1 MATLTAASAAN
12 IRPLDAVNI
21 RTIDLIAGATITR
34 GQAIYEDSNGLAQL
48 ARGNAVG
55 TAKVAGIATVDAV
68 AGKPVTVLYQ
78 GRLVGW
84 DLSGVNAGTTVYLSS
99 GTAGAI
105 DGAAVT
111 GTGNVAV
118 PLGTVRTMTDA
129 PKTKYILF
137 TIPQNAVP
145 VALP

>member
-34 GQAIYEDSNGLAQL
+34 GQAIYEDTNGLAQL

-68 AGKPVTVLYQ
+68 AGQPVTLIRD
-78 GRLVGW
+78 GRMVGW

-118 PLGTVRTMTDA
+118 PLGTVRTMTDVG
-129 PKTKYILF
+129 KTKYILF
-137 TIPQNAVP
+137 TIPQNAAP
-145 VALP
+145 VAL

>member
-34 GQAIYEDSNGLAQL
+34 GQAIYEDTNGLAQL

-68 AGKPVTVLYQ
+68 AGQPVTLIRD
-78 GRLVGW
+78 GRMVGW
-84 DLSGVNAGTTVYLSS
+84 DLSSVNAGTTVYLSS

-118 PLGTVRTMTDA
+118 PLGTVRTMTDVA
-129 PKTKYILF
+129 KTKYILF
-137 TIPQNAVP
+137 TIPQNAAP
-145 VALP
+145 VAL

>member
-34 GQAIYEDSNGLAQL
+34 GQAIYEDTNGLAQL

-68 AGKPVTVLYQ
+68 AGQPVTLIRD
-78 GRLVGW
+78 GRMVGW
-84 DLSGVNAGTTVYLSS
+84 DLSSVNAGTTVYLSS

-118 PLGTVRTMTDA
+118 PLGTVRTMTDVG
-129 PKTKYILF
+129 KTKYILF
-137 TIPQNAVP
+137 TIPQNAAP
-145 VALP
+145 VAL